1 VSAELLKGKPIADGI
16 KEGLRTELEVLK
28 QRGVVPKLVAILV
41 GDNEGAKRYA
51 GSQKKTAD
59 EMEIPYELRELP
71 AETTQDELADLIN
84 GLNADKSVTGIIL
97 LTPVPP
103 HINQRAMQAAILPV
117 KDVDGVSPANAGA
130 VVQGDRRLAPCT
142 AQSVLALAE
151 ASGRELYGAE
161 VVVVGHSEI
170 VGKPVAL
177 LFLDLFATV
186 TVCHIGT
193 KDTPSHTRNADI
205 LVSATGVAGL
215 IKPDWIKPGAL
226 VIDVGAPNPDVA
238 EGAAEVAGILT
249 PVPGGVGP
257 LTATM
262 LMKNTVESA
271 KMQAGGCCCG
281 GE

>member
-1 VSAELLKGKPIADGI
+1 MSAELLKGKPIADEI
-16 KEGLRTELEVLK
+16 KEGLRKELEVLK
-28 QRGVVPKLVAILV
+28 QRGCVPKLVAILV

-59 EMEIPYELRELP
+59 EMGIPYELRELP
-71 AETTQDELADLIN
+71 AETTQDELLGVIN
-84 GLNADKSVTGIIL
+84 ALNADKSVTGVIL
-97 LTPVPP
+97 LTPVPT
-103 HINQRAMQAAILPV
+103 HINQRAMQASIAAV
-117 KDVDGVSPANAGA
+117 KDVDGVSPANAGS

-151 ASGRELYGAE
+151 ASGRELKGAE

-193 KDTPSHTRNADI
+193 RDTASHTRNAEI
-205 LVSATGVAGL
+205 LVSATGVPGL

-226 VIDVGAPNPDVA
+226 VIDVGAPKPDVA
-238 EGAAEVAGILT
+238 EGAEEVAGILT

-271 KMQAGGCCCG
+271 KMQAGGCCCC

>member
-1 VSAELLKGKPIADGI
+1 MSAEILKGKPIADKI
-16 KEGLRTELEVLK
+16 KERLRSELEVLQ

-41 GDNEGAKRYA
+41 GDNEGARRYA
-51 GSQKKTAD
+51 GSQRKAA
-59 EMEIPYELRELP
+59 EELGIAYELRELP
-71 AETTQDELADLIN
+71 GDTAQDELEDLIAE
-84 GLNADKSVTGIIL
+84 LNRAPDVTGIIL
-97 LTPVPP
+97 LTPVPQ
-103 HINQRAMQAAILPV
+103 HINQRAMQAAITPI

-130 VVQGDRRLAPCT
+130 VIHGDRRLAPCT

-161 VVVVGHSEI
+161 VCVVGHSEI

-177 LFLDLFATV
+177 LFLDKFATV

-193 KDTPSHTRNADI
+193 KDTASHTRNADI

-226 VIDVGAPNPDVA
+226 VIDVGSPNPDVA
-238 EGAAEVAGILT
+238 EGAEEVAGILT

-257 LTATM
+257 LTTTM
-262 LMKNTVESA
+262 LMKNTVEAA
-271 KMQAGGCCCG
+271 KMQAGGSCCCA
-281 GE
+281 E